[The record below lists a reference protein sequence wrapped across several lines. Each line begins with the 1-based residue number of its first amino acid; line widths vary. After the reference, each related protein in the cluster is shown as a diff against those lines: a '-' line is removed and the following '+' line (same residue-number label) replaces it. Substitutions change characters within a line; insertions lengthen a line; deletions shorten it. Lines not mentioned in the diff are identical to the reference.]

1 MCVFV
6 IQSFYL
12 WVTKLSNLLYA
23 DDLILISETKT
34 GLQSCLDQSASI
46 TARSGKSWS
55 TIKRQKS
62 WLWKKDDPQLKYIV
76 SVSKI
81 ATT

>member
-34 GLQSCLDQSASI
+34 GLQSCLDNLQACF
-46 TARSGKSWS
+46 
-55 TIKRQKS
+55 QK
-62 WLWKKDDPQLKYIV
+62 WKLTVNNKK
-76 SVSKI
+76 
-81 ATT
+81 